1 MREGNNY
8 FDGGKVILCMN
19 NIFQMPEER
28 KRIYGEILKRV
39 LTITKRIKE
48 N

>member
-1 MREGNNY
+1 
-8 FDGGKVILCMN
+8 MN

-39 LTITKRIKE
+39 LTNYQEDQGKLEGEISF
-48 N
+48 